1 MTQAMPRGDHARR
14 DEVLVF
20 AICLRACRA
29 MQRLRQVRRR
39 CHHAGAARTFAIGTE
54 VKASSASACAWD
66 ALDRSEAWLFARL
79 G

>member
-1 MTQAMPRGDHARR
+1 MSCDAEAPPGEASMPPLF
-14 DEVLVF
+14 E
-20 AICLRACRA
+20 ICLRACRA

-54 VKASSASACAWD
+54 VKASSASACAWE
-66 ALDRSEAWLFARL
+66 ALDRSKAYMFARL